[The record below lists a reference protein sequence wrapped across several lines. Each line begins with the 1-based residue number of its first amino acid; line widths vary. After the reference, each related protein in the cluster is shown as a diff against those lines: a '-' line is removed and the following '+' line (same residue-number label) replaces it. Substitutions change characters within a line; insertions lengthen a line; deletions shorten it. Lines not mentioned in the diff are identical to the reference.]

1 MTSKYLV
8 RFYFRTLLLG
18 MVVTAIVSLFTEY
31 QNVTRYLFEGQI
43 GEFLAGLVWF
53 LGYGLLIATVSQ
65 VAFFIYL
72 FIHPLGMGIFRK
84 LWPYVQ
90 LLLVMYAIFDLF
102 YVRFYR
108 LGMEAGHV
116 WNYIWI
122 PIIVIVAG
130 FIVAR
135 WKDREAPG
143 GNLFIPALF
152 YMIFMTSIALIPFL
166 SVEDTSWIYR
176 SIFTLIICN
185 AFQLLMLPKYIE
197 ASEKEK
203 AERGRVTKAER
214 NEQKR
219 NAKQQEDIQQQ
230 KKEKAQIEK
239 RNALKYKNKTRQN
252 KLHDKG

>member
-18 MVVTAIVSLFTEY
+18 MVVTAIISLVTEY
-31 QNVTRYLFEGQI
+31 QNVTRYLFEGQF
-43 GEFLAGLVWF
+43 GEFFAGLVWF

-72 FIHPLGMGIFRK
+72 FLHPLGMGIFRK

-90 LLLVMYAIFDLF
+90 LLLVMYAAFDLF

-108 LGMEAGHV
+108 VGAEAGQV
-116 WNYIWI
+116 WSYIWI
-122 PIIVIVAG
+122 PILVIVSG

-135 WKDREAPG
+135 WKDRESPG
-143 GNLFIPALF
+143 TQLFIPALF
-152 YMIFMTSIALIPFL
+152 YMIFMTSVTLIPFIT
-166 SVEDTSWIYR
+166 VEDTSWIYR
-176 SIFTLIICN
+176 SVFTLIICN

-203 AERGRVTKAER
+203 AERGRVTKADI

-219 NAKQQEDIQQQ
+219 IEREQEQ
-230 KKEKAQIEK
+230 KAQKDKEKAQVKK
-239 RNALKYKNKTRQN
+239 RSTMNYKNKTRQ
-252 KLHDKG
+252 KDSQGK

>member
-18 MVVTAIVSLFTEY
+18 MVVTAIVSLITEY
-31 QNVTRYLFEGQI
+31 QNVTRYLLEGQF
-43 GEFLAGLVWF
+43 GEFFAGLVWF

-72 FIHPLGMGIFRK
+72 FLHPLGMGIFKK

-90 LLLVMYAIFDLF
+90 LLLIMYAAFDMF

-108 LGMEAGHV
+108 VGVEAGQV
-116 WNYIWI
+116 WTYIWI
-122 PIIVIVAG
+122 PILVIVSG

-135 WKDREAPG
+135 WKDRESPG
-143 GNLFIPALF
+143 TQLFIPALF
-152 YMIFMTSIALIPFL
+152 YMIFMTSVTLIPFIT
-166 SVEDTSWIYR
+166 VEDTSWIYR
-176 SIFTLIICN
+176 SVFTLIICN

-203 AERGRVTKAER
+203 AERGRVTKADL

-219 NAKQQEDIQQQ
+219 SEREREQSEQ
-230 KKEKAQIEK
+230 KSKEKSQVKK
-239 RNALKYKNKTRQN
+239 RNALNYKNSTRQ
-252 KLHDKG
+252 KDRHGK

>member
-65 VAFFIYL
+65 VAFFIYM

-116 WNYIWI
+116 WSYIWI

-135 WKDREAPG
+135 WKDRTAPG

-203 AERGRVTKAER
+203 AERGRVTKAEL

-219 NAKQQEDIQQQ
+219 TAQQQENIQQQ
-230 KKEKAQIEK
+230 KKEKAQIDK
-239 RNALKYKNKTRQN
+239 RNALEYKNKTRQ
-252 KLHDKG
+252 KKRHDKG